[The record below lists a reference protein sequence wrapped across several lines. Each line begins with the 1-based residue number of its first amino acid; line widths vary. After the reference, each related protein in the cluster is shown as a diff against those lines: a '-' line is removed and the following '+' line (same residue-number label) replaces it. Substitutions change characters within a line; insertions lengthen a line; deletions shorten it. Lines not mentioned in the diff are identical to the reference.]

1 MLHRSRHVSRS
12 DSLGPHIAS
21 GTELSFTNACR
32 MNQMDGWVD
41 GQMRV
46 VERLDGLAARTSD

>member
-1 MLHRSRHVSRS
+1 MSRS

-46 VERLDGLAARTSD
+46 VERQDGLAARTSD